1 MSPGQLTISDLFKTI
16 NLDKLGKIPG
26 KLNKNTKSLRNELGK
41 IYMELMELV
50 VDDIIENNVTFKFT
64 LTLDRKGTLQ
74 IRPIKGEYFEK
85 LMQNGSFQG
94 LDFLKTDF
102 TGYRLFYSS
111 SHRGK
116 DRFVALDKKNKNRI
130 IEKANK
136 GMKYF

>member
-1 MSPGQLTISDLFKTI
+1 MSPGQLTVSDLFKTI

-85 LMQNGSFQG
+85 LMQSGSFQG

>member
-1 MSPGQLTISDLFKTI
+1 MSPGQLNASDLFKTV

-26 KLNKNTKSLRNELGK
+26 KLNKNTKSLRDELGK

-50 VDDIIENNVTFKFT
+50 VEDIIENNVTFKFT

-74 IRPIKGEYFEK
+74 IRPIRDEFFKK
-85 LMQNGSFQG
+85 LMQNGSLDG

-111 SHRGK
+111 QHRKK

-130 IEKANK
+130 IEKANN